1 MPHLSN
7 HKKERKMSSSIS
19 KRQFLP
25 EQVTASHHTKSQFCT
40 SIKKKSEA
48 YYLIKYQGL
57 ILHLPAIQSLLTPLV
72 SAWLSTLKPPTFST
86 TSMHAC
92 KRACKHLQTSDAY
105 GLKYPT
111 PALGGRSRKS
121 NQKNVQTRLSSER
134 WWKLWLAVLGH
145 FWRADLLDAILRA
158 VTVIFS

>member
-1 MPHLSN
+1 MLHLSN

-25 EQVTASHHTKSQFCT
+25 EQVTDLHHTKSQFCT

-57 ILHLPAIQSLLTPLV
+57 TLHLPAIQSLLTPLV
-72 SAWLSTLKPPTFST
+72 SAWLSTLKPPAFST
-86 TSMHAC
+86 TSMHAWKTC
-92 KRACKHLQTSDAY
+92 ASTCRHR
-105 GLKYPT
+105 LKYPT

-121 NQKNVQTRLSSER
+121 NLKNVQARLSSER
-134 WWKLWLAVLGH
+134 WWKLWLAVLGD

-158 VTVIFS
+158 VTVVCS